1 MIPDTRLVIVIQVL
15 YSVLF
20 IAVFSFILPCTVLI
34 GGAQVM
40 ILRFGRFPRTGYSV
54 RIQNTVKQSEKTGSF
69 LQNMNGYFTKQQ
81 GLVCLPEAFA
91 VSP

>member
-1 MIPDTRLVIVIQVL
+1 
-15 YSVLF
+15 
-20 IAVFSFILPCTVLI
+20 
-34 GGAQVM
+34 M

-54 RIQNTVKQSEKTGSF
+54 RIKNTVKQSERTGSF